1 MNNITGIGVIQL
13 GNAKRIGITYQ
24 VIDESGKI
32 TADNQA
38 TNKIITNE
46 EVLKAVSV
54 LNDYAQSIIDG
65 TEYKSPTTNTKT
77 ASDTSA
83 STKA

>member
-13 GNAKRIGITYQ
+13 GNAKRLGITYQ

-38 TNKIITNE
+38 TNKIITNN
-46 EVLKAVSV
+46 EVLGAVAI
-54 LNDYAQSIIDG
+54 LNNFAQSIIDG
-65 TEYKSPTTNTKT
+65 TVYKPSADTADSSTTV
-77 ASDTSA
+77 TSQNIN
-83 STKA
+83 

>member
-24 VIDESGKI
+24 VVDESGKI

-65 TEYKSPTTNTKT
+65 KEYKSSTASTTTT
-77 ASDTSA
+77 SDTST